1 MNTESDPTINA
12 LRHFDLLPDSAF
24 IRLPVLIA
32 LFSISKASI
41 WRRVSDGTLPKPIK
55 LSMRTTVW
63 RVGDIRNALA
73 LNKPRN

>member
-1 MNTESDPTINA
+1 MNTESDPTINV
-12 LRHFDLLPDSAF
+12 LLHFDLLPDSAF

-32 LFSISKASI
+32 LFSISKATI
-41 WRRVSDGTLPKPIK
+41 WRRVNDGTLPKPIK
-55 LSMRTTVW
+55 LSIRTTVW